1 MGFAGLWEVW
11 TDPETGEEVTSCTII
26 TCAPNPL
33 IAKLHNRMP
42 VILDPAD
49 YEAWL
54 DPTRGGQ
61 ELLRPCPEEWLEAV
75 PVRASSRDD
84 GATIIQ
90 PEGQG
95 LATQGTLLEPRSRGD
110 YRPRN
115 TLATRST
122 MPRSPVSSP
131 VCTG

>member
-26 TCAPNPL
+26 TCEPNPL
-33 IAKLHNRMP
+33 LAELHNRMP

-54 DPTRGGQ
+54 DPTRGGR
-61 ELLRPCPEEWLEAV
+61 ELLRQCPEEWLEAV
-75 PVRASSRDD
+75 PVKRQHDD
-84 GATIIQ
+84 GAAILQ

-95 LATQGTLLEPRSRGD
+95 LATQGRLL
-110 YRPRN
+110 
-115 TLATRST
+115 
-122 MPRSPVSSP
+122 
-131 VCTG
+131 